1 MGTWVGILTL
11 CNEVVARRACHLAP
25 ESHRLDREAGICV
38 FGVGETCTNELL
50 QASFG
55 SHGTI
60 VDIFI
65 KPPTYNRRRGF
76 AFVTYEDKGSVA
88 GALAAAV
95 TTIGDDEVTVEART
109 EPKPRREAT
118 VSKSIYIKGL
128 DATTANEA
136 VETAA
141 AAFGGVASIDVS
153 ADRGFAFV
161 EYESED
167 FAQAAVN
174 AQPLSIA
181 GAFCDVEFRMSTP
194 RNRKGKK
201 SGGGG
206 GRTEGG
212 GEGGE
217 GRKRERAPRE
227 ANSVYLKGVPA
238 DCSDADIQGALAGFG
253 QCVSAS
259 HRDGR
264 NFAFAVF
271 DSEAAMEAAIST
283 GTCQVG
289 GDEVT
294 IEARN

>member
-1 MGTWVGILTL
+1 MTQHID
-11 CNEVVARRACHLAP
+11 H
-25 ESHRLDREAGICV
+25 EAGICV
-38 FGVGETCTNELL
+38 IGVGEGCTDELL
-50 QASFG
+50 RDAFS
-55 SHGTI
+55 SYGTI

-76 AFVTYEDKGSVA
+76 AFVTFENKGSVP

-95 TTIGDDEVTVEART
+95 TKIGEDEVTVEGRT
-109 EPKPRREAT
+109 APKPRREAT
-118 VSKSIYIKGL
+118 ASRSIYIKGL
-128 DATTANEA
+128 DESTGQEV
-136 VETAA
+136 VEAA
-141 AAFGGVASIDVS
+141 AGAFGAVTSIDVS

-161 EYESED
+161 EFELVED
-167 FAQAAVN
+167 AQKAVD

-201 SGGGG
+201 SSARVADKDGNGRGGGN
-206 GRTEGG
+206 RA
-212 GEGGE
+212 EGGE
-217 GRKRERAPRE
+217 KRTRERAPRE

-238 DCSDADIQGALAGFG
+238 DCSDADIQAALAGFG
-253 QCVSAS
+253 ACISAS

-271 DSEAAMEAAIST
+271 DSEAAMESAVST
-283 GTCQVG
+283 GACQVG
-289 GDEVT
+289 GEEVS